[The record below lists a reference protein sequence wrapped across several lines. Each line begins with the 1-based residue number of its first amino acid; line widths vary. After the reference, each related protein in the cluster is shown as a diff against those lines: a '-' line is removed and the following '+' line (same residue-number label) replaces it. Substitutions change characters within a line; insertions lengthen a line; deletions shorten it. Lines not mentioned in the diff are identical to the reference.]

1 MRRGARSIALRAATA
16 AEQVAA
22 TALAMGGLD
31 VSPRAYRPAATG
43 ALGAAIIVRGAS
55 TPWTVAAVE
64 EERGDGLAEARAE
77 VCLIAS

>member
-1 MRRGARSIALRAATA
+1 MRRGARAIALRATTA

-55 TPWTVAAVE
+55 TAAVSRRAGVWFDDE
-64 EERGDGLAEARAE
+64 AEGAA
-77 VCLIAS
+77 

>member
-1 MRRGARSIALRAATA
+1 MRRGTGVIALRAATA

-55 TPWTVAAVE
+55 TPWTVAAVSRRAGVWFDDE
-64 EERGDGLAEARAE
+64 AEGAA
-77 VCLIAS
+77 